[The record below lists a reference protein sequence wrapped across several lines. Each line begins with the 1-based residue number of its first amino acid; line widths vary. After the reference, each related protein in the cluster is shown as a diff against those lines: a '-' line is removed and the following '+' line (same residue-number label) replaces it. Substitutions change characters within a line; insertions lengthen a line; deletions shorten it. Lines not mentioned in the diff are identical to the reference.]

1 MKQPSKEPV
10 RVLVSAMS
18 NFAVVAFGVGAFEQK
33 MTGIILGCYFLA
45 LALIIQRAVPPPSG
59 RGYKAHLNWNFDFPA
74 FVC

>member
-1 MKQPSKEPV
+1 MKQPGKEPV

-45 LALIIQRAVPPPSG
+45 LALIISWRIES
-59 RGYKAHLNWNFDFPA
+59 
-74 FVC
+74 